1 MKKKKI
7 LILFTVIIVIIA
19 AVIGVLMILFRKPTA
34 KDVLAEMNVGWNLG
48 NTFDAWGAPNP
59 ADDEIYWQNPRT
71 TKEMIDAVRLQGFN
85 TIRIP
90 VTWSEHIGAGPDY
103 VINSEW
109 LERVAEVVDYAY
121 EEGMFVIL
129 DTHHEP
135 DFWLIPRNDGLDETE
150 AELAAIWEQLSV
162 RFAEYDYH
170 LLFEGMNE
178 PRVKGTPA
186 EWSGGTEEEREAVN
200 RLNKVFVDTV
210 RATGGENA
218 TRCLIICPYG
228 NSVTT
233 KSITELDVPKDKY
246 IMVSAHMY
254 TPYVFTYEPDSGNV
268 NEWNGTLKKDI
279 KWAADLLNNN
289 LIKNKVPVIVTEFGA
304 VNKTYINADGIE
316 TQNTQEVIKW
326 LADYME
332 IMNEY
337 GIKCVWWDNGNY
349 SEPGEKFGIF
359 DRKNCTWYSQEIA
372 DALVEYAA
380 EPKQ

>member
-1 MKKKKI
+1 MKKKKT
-7 LILFTVIIVIIA
+7 LILFAVIIVIIA
-19 AVIGVLMILFRKPTA
+19 AVIGVVMILFRKPTA

-59 ADDEIYWQNPRT
+59 ADDEIYWQNPKT

-90 VTWSEHIGAGPDY
+90 VTWSEHIGAAPDY
-103 VINSEW
+103 VISSEW
-109 LERVAEVVDYAY
+109 LERVAQVVDYAY

-135 DFWLIPRNDGLDETE
+135 DFWLIPQNDGLDETE

-178 PRVKGTPA
+178 PRVKGTPE
-186 EWSGGTEEEREAVN
+186 EWSGGTEEGREAVN

-228 NSVTT
+228 NSVTAQ
-233 KSITELDVPKDKY
+233 SITQLDVPDDKY
-246 IMVSAHMY
+246 IMVAAHMY

-279 KWAADLLNNN
+279 KWATDLLNNN
-289 LIKNKVPVIVTEFGA
+289 LIKNGVPVIVTEFGA
-304 VNKTYINADGIE
+304 VNKIYTNADGKE

-332 IMNEY
+332 IMNGY
-337 GIKCVWWDNGNY
+337 GIKCIWWDNGNY
-349 SEPGEKFGIF
+349 SEPGEKFAIF

-380 EPKQ
+380 APKQ